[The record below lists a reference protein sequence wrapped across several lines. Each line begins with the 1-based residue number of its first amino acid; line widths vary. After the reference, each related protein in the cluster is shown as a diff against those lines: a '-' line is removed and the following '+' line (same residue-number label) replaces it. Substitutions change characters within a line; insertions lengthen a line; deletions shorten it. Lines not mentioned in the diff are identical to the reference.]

1 MTSPELLSRDAT
13 VYIVDDD
20 AAVRDALSL
29 LLGVRGFR
37 TASFAS
43 AESFLA
49 SHRPGEVG
57 CLLLDVRMPG
67 MSGTELQSRL
77 AAHGDPLPVI
87 VITAHGDIPMA
98 RAALKAGAEDFLEKP
113 IDEDALLQALRS
125 ALDRDS
131 RRIQQ
136 AAESARFAERLNG
149 LTLRERQVMDLVAE
163 GRSNRETAQ
172 ALGISLRTVEVHR
185 ARVMDK
191 LGVRSVP
198 ELVRLAIAARP
209 ARTPL

>member
-1 MTSPELLSRDAT
+1 MTVPELLSRDAT

-20 AAVRDALSL
+20 AAVRDSLAL

-37 TASFAS
+37 TACFAS

-49 SHRPGEVG
+49 SHRPGEMG

-67 MSGTELQSRL
+67 MSGLELQSRL
-77 AAHGDPLPVI
+77 AAQGDPLPVI

-113 IDEDALLQALRS
+113 IDEDALLEALHS

-136 AAESARFAERLNG
+136 AAESARFAERLSG

-185 ARVMDK
+185 ARMMDK

-209 ARTPL
+209 ARVP

>member
-1 MTSPELLSRDAT
+1 MAPLEQLAREAT

-37 TASFAS
+37 TACFAS

-49 SHRPGEVG
+49 SHRPGEMG

-67 MSGTELQSRL
+67 MSGIELQAHL
-77 AAHGDPLPVI
+77 AAQGDPLPVI

-113 IDEDALLQALRS
+113 IDEDSLLRALHS
-125 ALDRDS
+125 ALDRDFS
-131 RRIQQ
+131 RRQR
-136 AAESARFAERLNG
+136 AMESARFAERLRG
-149 LTLRERQVMDLVAE
+149 LTLRERQVMDLVAD
-163 GRSNRETAQ
+163 GRSNREIAEV
-172 ALGISLRTVEVHR
+172 LGISLRTVEVHR
-185 ARVMDK
+185 ARMMDK
-191 LGVRSVP
+191 LAVRGVP
-198 ELVRLAIAARP
+198 ELVRVVIATRQAGSSS
-209 ARTPL
+209 

>member
-1 MTSPELLSRDAT
+1 MTPVEQLAREST

-20 AAVRDALSL
+20 AAVRDSLSL

-37 TASFAS
+37 TACFAS

-49 SHRPGEVG
+49 SHRPGEMG

-67 MSGTELQSRL
+67 MSGIELQSRL
-77 AAHGDPLPVI
+77 VAQGDPLPVI
-87 VITAHGDIPMA
+87 VITAHGDIAMA

-113 IDEDALLQALRS
+113 IDEEALLQALHS
-125 ALDRDS
+125 ALDRDW

-136 AAESARFAERLNG
+136 AAESARFAERVGG
-149 LTLRERQVMDLVAE
+149 LTLRERQVMDLVSE
-163 GRSNRETAQ
+163 GRSNREIAE

-185 ARVMDK
+185 ARMMDK
-191 LGVRSVP
+191 LGVRSLP
-198 ELVRLAIAARP
+198 ELVRLAIAVRP
-209 ARTPL
+209 TDGPR

>member
-1 MTSPELLSRDAT
+1 MTPPEQLSRDAT

-49 SHRPGEVG
+49 SHRPGENG

-67 MSGTELQSRL
+67 MSGIELQSRL
-77 AAHGDPLPVI
+77 ASQGDPLPVI

-136 AAESARFAERLNG
+136 AAESARFTERLEG
-149 LTLRERQVMDLVAE
+149 LTLRERQVMDLVAD
-163 GRSNRETAQ
+163 GRPNREIAEL
-172 ALGISLRTVEVHR
+172 LGISLRTVEVHR
-185 ARVMDK
+185 ARMMDK
-191 LGVRSVP
+191 LAVRGVP
-198 ELVRLAIAARP
+198 ELVRLVISARSAKKP
-209 ARTPL
+209 V